1 MEGISEAAGR
11 LNGERHF
18 MLQKINKQLEK
29 IMPLI
34 TPVSVI
40 LGVLLS
46 EYMKDLSFLIPWI
59 FAFMTFAG
67 SLSSNFKSLTE
78 VIVHPVPVI
87 ATMGLLHVIMPI
99 WAWGVGHLAFNGDI
113 FTITG
118 LILGM
123 TIPTGVTSFIWVSIY
138 KGNIPMTLSIILLD
152 TLLSPVIVPFSI
164 SLFMGQKIDMDSYS
178 VMKGLLGMVVIPS
191 VIGMLLNQLTK
202 GRIKEQL
209 GTPLAPFSKVCLGF
223 VVMLNGAV
231 VAPYLKH
238 INLKLIEITII
249 VFFIALTGYL
259 FSFIAGQFMKSG
271 RDTVVSLTFTG
282 GMRNISAGA
291 VIAVSYF
298 SPAVAVPVV
307 VGMLFQQ
314 VLASLNGHFLDRH
327 FHRKIEKQES
337 AAL

>member
-1 MEGISEAAGR
+1 
-11 LNGERHF
+11 

-78 VIVHPVPVI
+78 VITHPIPVI

-164 SLFMGQKIDMDSYS
+164 SLFMGQRIDMDSYS

-259 FSFIAGQFMKSG
+259 FSFIAGQFMKSS

-314 VLASLNGHFLDRH
+314 VLASLNGHFLDH
-327 FHRKIEKQES
+327 YFHRKIEKQES